1 MATTKT
7 RVLRALVELTPVI
20 TWFAHFAMVLG
31 RSNHH
36 GPKDAGKQGTATRAE
51 CLFAALAHLCLVLNL
66 LTVLGGAVLALV
78 LGLVGPRSSGYLVAQ
93 IRQALLWQ
101 LQVWVGS
108 VALALAVHRFW
119 GGWQQLT
126 IVPLELLFW
135 GAALF
140 YALCAALLCLRGIPF
155 RYWRRS

>member
-7 RVLRALVELTPVI
+7 RALRAGVDLR
-20 TWFAHFAMVLG
+20 
-31 RSNHH
+31 RSDHQGTKH
-36 GPKDAGKQGTATRAE
+36 AGEQDTATRAE

-66 LTVLGGAVLALV
+66 LTVAGGAVLAIV
-78 LGLVGPRSSGYLVAQ
+78 LGLVGPHSSGYLVAQ

-108 VALALAVHRFW
+108 VVLALAVHRLW

-126 IVPLELLFW
+126 IVPLELVFW

-140 YALCAALLCLRGIPF
+140 YALCAALLCLRGTPF